1 MSRVVSFK
9 IENLKKTYTQGSE
22 KLEIL
27 KGIQIQIQKGEIV
40 AVLGESG
47 SGKSTFLSML
57 SGVDRADQGSIW
69 IDQKDITKMSEEELT
84 VFRGKNIGIV
94 FQQFHLMPHLSA
106 LENVMLPLEIMGMSD
121 PENHA
126 TLALEEVGLK
136 HRLKHFPH
144 ELSGGECQRVAIARS
159 IVTRPQLILAD
170 EPSGNL
176 DSETGEYVMKTF
188 FDTMKKHQ
196 LTCIVVTHS
205 EALSLKCDRRFRL
218 KNGLLQEVL

>member
-1 MSRVVSFK
+1 MSLK
-9 IENLKKTYTQGSE
+9 IENLRKTYEQGSE

-27 KGIQIQIQKGEIV
+27 KGIQIEIQKGEIV

-57 SGVDRADQGSIW
+57 SGVDQVDQGRIL
-69 IDQKDITKMSEEELT
+69 IDQQDITKLSEEELT

-106 LENVMLPLEIMGMSD
+106 LENVMLPLEIMGKSD

-126 TLALEEVGLK
+126 TVALEEVGLK

-188 FDTMKKHQ
+188 FETMKKHQ